1 MRGCG
6 KQYQTPRSLLLSHQ
20 PEFWLF
26 QCYLLGL
33 GSAFLDREETDKL
46 HMEFLTED
54 HYLKGKH
61 LAGVA
66 ANFLVQDTLLQRL
79 IENPQH
85 MQLTKDAGTSEM
97 F

>member
-6 KQYQTPRSLLLSHQ
+6 KQYQSPRGLLLSHQ

-26 QCYLLGL
+26 HYPLGL
-33 GSAFLDREETDKL
+33 GSALDREETDKL

-66 ANFLVQDTLLQRL
+66 ADFLVQDTLLQRL
-79 IENPQH
+79 IEKPQR